1 MTSPSFNYFYR
12 VEITAVQYTLSGI
25 KDQTQNVREL
35 VTRTYNFVNKELR
48 EATTPSDRETY
59 VPILQ
64 SIGEVTLAAGEI
76 LPTVSGSS
84 ITIDDSRGSF
94 GPDRRFSDI
103 LERFT
108 IIDQDLNIY
117 VGQSDTET
125 DAPTAWTKIGGGIVR
140 SWSKALSGNTP
151 TMTVQFEPFKI
162 ADNIMNLEV
171 SRDIAGME
179 SAPQASL
186 GKALP
191 IVFNKVNPNLSTPLD
206 RYPQVVPT
214 RISADGV
221 STGKY
226 ALTTQMYGL
235 TRARIQ
241 PNLYAK
247 KTWEEGG
254 NVWASISFTKT
265 APDYTTPLTGTFYGL
280 TNQIAKAHK
289 LPEITATN
297 DETGFIVTGVEIR
310 MKGQSTDP
318 ARQSSANLN
327 ASILLVEKNRFKVVK
342 QLAKGSAYLRNYDS
356 FNNTSVSFAVNIC
369 FDMPVIIELTSA
381 RTYDFYLAIE
391 ATGAAANDAQLER
404 FNTTVQVFNKPTGS
418 GSSEWT
424 VGGTETL
431 MAHKLRVVSI
441 TSNSHESTFTK
452 DGFTYSSLTITQ
464 PAEDSGQSN
473 PPLDSLQLVALVEGF
488 CKFSSDGGTTSGT
501 ASAYTASVS
510 PAWTSYTDGRLIGIT
525 PHVNNNASATL
536 NVNSLGAKNLRK
548 NGSAI
553 GTNDLT
559 AGILAIFAYN
569 SAANSFDLQTD
580 NARLYDPPTIM
591 SYLSYDWNGES
602 WSDISAVDTTTL
614 ASTHYTPLFTSGSG
628 NYRARYLGG
637 IIENKVTYA
646 QTLTEIAR
654 GTASKIGVLGNGK
667 LFVHPWGITIDP
679 SYIIPQADII
689 PLSWETRDDSSII
702 NRTQITF
709 EKYYATNINQD
720 DIPDGFRY
728 SIDFSSD
735 TYLAV
740 QQITEQSRSIFGAK
754 NIFENNFSV
763 FGFSDTNPAV
773 GLPGYLTGGST
784 ASQPNSGGV
793 VIYSVD
799 FLADY
804 YMSRFSLPFVYCSFV
819 VPYHRYKDIQMFDVI
834 SFHHSEFPAFY
845 GTDPAARPGVVDV
858 GGTVTAVATANNGEE
873 FVRAQT
879 YRGLVEAV
887 SYVMAMEHA
896 PAIRLTVQVL
906 LNEEY
911 DPT

>member
-12 VEITAVQYTLSGI
+12 VEITAVQYTLGGI
-25 KDQTQNVREL
+25 KNQTENVREL
-35 VTRTYNFVNKELR
+35 ITRTYNFVNKELR
-48 EATTPSDRETY
+48 EAVTASDRETY

-64 SIGEVTLAAGEI
+64 SIGEVTLSAGEI
-76 LPTVSGSS
+76 LPSVSGSS
-84 ITIDDSRGSF
+84 VVINDERGSF
-94 GPDRRFSDI
+94 GADRRFSDI

-125 DAPTAWTKIGGGIVR
+125 DAPTSWTKIGGGTVK

-162 ADNIMNLEV
+162 ADNVMNLEV
-171 SRDIAGME
+171 SRDIIGME

-191 IVFNKVNPNLSTPLD
+191 IVFNKVNSSLSTPLD

-214 RISADGV
+214 RISADGA
-221 STGKY
+221 STAKY
-226 ALTTQMYGL
+226 ALTTQMYEL

-247 KTWEEGG
+247 KAWEESGE
-254 NVWASISFTKT
+254 VWANISFTTT
-265 APDYTTPLTGTFYGL
+265 APDYTTPLVGTYYGL

-297 DETGFIVTGVEIR
+297 NETGFIVTGVEIK
-310 MKGQSTDP
+310 MKGQSSTP
-318 ARQSSANLN
+318 SRQSSVNLV
-327 ASILLVEKNRFKVVK
+327 ASILLVEKGTFIVVK
-342 QLAKGSAYLRNYDS
+342 QLAKGSAYMRNYDS
-356 FNNTSVSFAVNIC
+356 SNNTGATFSVNIC
-369 FDMPVIIELTSA
+369 FDAPIIVELTSA

-391 ATGAAANDAQLER
+391 STGAAANDAEIQKY
-404 FNTTVQVFNKPTGS
+404 NTSVQVLTKPTGG
-418 GSSEWT
+418 GSSEWNI
-424 VGGTETL
+424 GGTESL
-431 MAHKLRVVSI
+431 MAHKLRIVAI
-441 TSNSHESTFTK
+441 TSNSHESTYTK
-452 DGFTYSSLTITQ
+452 DGFTYSSLTMTQ
-464 PAEDSGQSN
+464 PSVDTGQSN
-473 PPLDSLQLVALVEGF
+473 PGLDSLQIVGLVEGF
-488 CKFSSDGGTTSGT
+488 CKFYSDGGTTSGT

-510 PAWTSYTDGRLIGIT
+510 PAWTSYTDGQLIGIT

-553 GTNDLT
+553 GANDIT
-559 AGILAIFAYN
+559 AGVLAIFAYN

-580 NARLYDPPTIM
+580 NARLYDPPTIV
-591 SYLSYDWNGES
+591 SYLSYDWDGES

-614 ASTHYTPLFTSGSG
+614 ASTHYTPLFTSGSS
-628 NYRARYLGG
+628 NHRARYLGG

-646 QTLTEIAR
+646 QAITEIAR
-654 GTASKIGVLGNGK
+654 GSASKIGIFSNGK
-667 LFVHPWGITIDP
+667 LFVHPWGVAIDP
-679 SYIIPQADII
+679 AYIIPQADII
-689 PLSWETRDDSSII
+689 PLSWETREDNSVI

-709 EKYYATNINQD
+709 EKYYATNINQSD
-720 DIPDGFRY
+720 TPDGFKY

-740 QQITEQSRSIFGAK
+740 QQITEQSRSLFGAK
-754 NIFENNFSV
+754 NILENNFPV

-804 YMSRFSLPFVYCSFV
+804 YISRFSLPFVYCSFV
-819 VPYHRYKDIQMFDVI
+819 VPYHRYKDIQMFDVV

-845 GTDPAARPGVVDV
+845 GTDPAARPGVVDT
-858 GGTVTAVATANNGEE
+858 GTTVTPVVAANYGEE